1 MPMHYHVSQKGVNI
15 GKYTETDILK
25 CLADGT
31 LTHSDYYWAVG
42 MPGWLPLSAFRPSSK
57 AYSPTP
63 AAAHPVSTR
72 HSVGGQVG
80 AINAGHGFAPPS
92 SPNGQM
98 FGYVGGALLALG
110 VFGPALELGKLSISI
125 IGNGNTKGIVLLA
138 LGCCGALLANLRQFV
153 FLWVPAGI
161 AALILGDMCVT
172 LLDAPS
178 TSLFGAT
185 IRLTPGW
192 GLFMMVAGDVLLLCS
207 AWIGSTGKKP

>member
-31 LTHSDYYWAVG
+31 LTNADYNWAVG

-57 AYSPTP
+57 AYSATP
-63 AAAHPVSTR
+63 VAAQPVSTR
-72 HSVGGQVG
+72 HSAGGHVG
-80 AINAGHGFAPPS
+80 AMSAGHGFAPPAS
-92 SPNGQM
+92 ANGQM
-98 FGYVGGALLALG
+98 FGYVGGAMLALG

-125 IGNGNTKGIVLLA
+125 IGNGNTKGVVLLI
-138 LGCCGALLANLRQFV
+138 LGCCGALLAHLRQFV
-153 FLWVPAGI
+153 FLWIPAGI

-192 GLFMMVAGDVLLLCS
+192 GLFVMIAGNVLLLCS
-207 AWIGSTGKKP
+207 AWIGSTGRKP